1 MNEFEG
7 DPLAILD
14 VPPLPGFEPETQ
26 WGIAAREYLDLSRER
41 LAALHESGAT
51 GTEVVRAYTAI
62 MDRLMCALFSAANDM
77 YAERFSRLEQR
88 CALVAQGGYGR
99 GELNPWS
106 DIDLLFLCER
116 SRGAFLESMAERIM
130 YTLYDTRIQVGNA
143 MRTSRECVKLAATDL
158 KVKTALLDAR
168 FLCGD
173 RELYNEFAATMEA
186 EVLKR
191 GAERFYKEKMEESA
205 ERHAKYGDSVYL
217 LEPEIKE
224 GEGGLRDLH
233 TALWMAKVKFKTNKL
248 EKLVLKGVITERER
262 NEIQAARD
270 FLWRVRNALHF
281 ITRQHQDQLRFEY
294 QDQIAQ
300 MLGFASTTGVRGVE
314 SFMRAY
320 YLAAAC
326 VNHFG
331 EQIVARC
338 TPEPTPVSRWLGNL
352 RRREI
357 RPGVTISGDI
367 LSVNSE
373 DLLRNDPTNFLRVF
387 TDARSHR
394 VDISNGTRRM
404 LRQHLDLI
412 DDEQRQSPA
421 MAAAFMEVLRARHG
435 VYDTLLD
442 MHRVGVLG
450 AYLPEFGNLLCMVVR
465 DLSHIYTV
473 DQHSLRTVFE
483 LERLRSGGYKE
494 MVPMLTSVV
503 REVERLDLVYLSLLL
518 HDIGKGHGS
527 EHSARGAKRVP
538 EICARLHLNED
549 EAAHVHFLV
558 AAHLEMSGIARSRDI
573 HDERIVVEFA
583 KRVDSVDNLK
593 ALYVLTFADMRGVAP
608 KVWNNWHDMLLG
620 ELYRR
625 TLDVFERG
633 VFDVEAHAARVRRV
647 QQRVLAKV
655 HPDEAARAKAFVSDM
670 PDRYFLGTAEESI
683 VEHIELAM
691 NLESRGLV
699 TEVHHEPDLEFT
711 ELTVVTAD
719 RPGLFAKLTGVL
731 LVNGMDVLGA
741 SINTG
746 LSGRV
751 VDIFRIAHEGDPEVA
766 QRPERWAR
774 MRDALEKVL
783 LRGEDV
789 EAMVANARLRPVR
802 RWRPQVPTEILVD
815 NEVSDHF
822 TVLDVNSQDRVG
834 ALYAIANVLYHLGLS
849 IHLAKITTN
858 VDHILDVFYVTDEAG
873 RKVTDP
879 ERIEAIRQAIF
890 AGLGELAERE
900 KATGT

>member
-1 MNEFEG
+1 MSDTSDEPQLIIEL
-7 DPLAILD
+7 PQ
-14 VPPLPGFEPETQ
+14 LPGFAPDAA
-26 WGIAAREYLDLSRER
+26 WGTEAREYLDEARER
-41 LAALHESGAT
+41 LFVEHQNGASGTSVVAT
-51 GTEVVRAYTAI
+51 YTEA
-62 MDRLMCALFSAANDM
+62 MDRMLRSLFAASSEL
-77 YAERFSRLEQR
+77 YSERFSRLEQR

-116 SRGAFLESMAERIM
+116 SRGAFLESVAERLM

-173 RELYNEFAATMEA
+173 RELYDEFAAMMES

-191 GAERFYKEKMEESA
+191 GAERFYKEKMEENV
-205 ERHAKYGDSVYL
+205 ERHARYGDSVYL

-233 TALWMAKVKFKTNKL
+233 TAMWMAKVRFKTNKL
-248 EKLVLKGVITERER
+248 DELVLKGVITERER
-262 NEIQAARD
+262 DEIEAARD

-281 ITRQHQDQLRFEY
+281 ITRKHQDQLRFEY
-294 QDQIAQ
+294 QDQLAQ
-300 MLGFASTTGVRGVE
+300 TLGFGDGVKGLE

-320 YLAAAC
+320 YLAAAS

-331 EQIVARC
+331 EQIVDRC
-338 TPEPTPVSRWLGNL
+338 TPEPTPVGRWFGNL

-357 RPGVTISGDI
+357 RPGVTITSGVI
-367 LSVNSE
+367 TVSGV
-373 DLLRNDPTNFLRVF
+373 DLLESDPTNFLQLF
-387 TDARSHR
+387 ADARNHKVELS
-394 VDISNGTRRM
+394 SGTRRL

-412 DDEQRQSPA
+412 DDAQRQSPA
-421 MAAAFMEVLRARHG
+421 MAKAFLDVLRLRHG
-435 VYDTLLD
+435 VYEALLD

-473 DQHSLRTVFE
+473 DQHTLRTIFE
-483 LERLRSGGYKE
+483 LERLRNGGYKE
-494 MVPMLTSVV
+494 MVPLLTSVV

-527 EHSARGAKRVP
+527 HHSERGAKRVP
-538 EICARLHLNED
+538 EIAARLNLNED
-549 EAAHVHFLV
+549 EAEQVHFLV
-558 AAHLEMSGIARSRDI
+558 AAHLEMSGLARSRDI

-583 KRVDSVDNLK
+583 KRVGSADNLK

-633 VFDVEAHAARVRRV
+633 VFDVEAHTARVRRV
-647 QQRVLAKV
+647 QQRVLSRV
-655 HPDEAARAKAFVSDM
+655 HPDDVERARAFVADM

-683 VEHIELAM
+683 VEHIELASR
-691 NLESRGLV
+691 LEHRGVV
-699 TEVHHEPDLEFT
+699 TEIQHVPELEYT
-711 ELTVVTAD
+711 EFTVVTAD
-719 RPGLFAKLTGVL
+719 RPGLFAKLSGVL
-731 LVNGMDVLGA
+731 LVHGMDVLGA

-766 QRPERWAR
+766 QRPERWNR
-774 MRDALEKVL
+774 MRDALERVL
-783 LRGEDV
+783 LQGEDV
-789 EAMVANARLRPVR
+789 EEMVANARLRPVR

-822 TVLDVNSQDRVG
+822 TILDVNSQDRVG

-849 IHLAKITTN
+849 IYLAKITTN

-879 ERIEAIRQAIF
+879 ERIEAIRAAIF
-890 AGLGELAERE
+890 AGLHELAERE